1 MKHLTRDLEN
11 IDAPGCFMKH
21 KDTSP
26 SADMVRLGVK
36 VKVQV
41 QVEPKKYF
49 FKNLCKE
56 PPFRILA
63 PPPLIVNYFV
73 KSPLF
78 YFNTII
84 MIQ

>member
-1 MKHLTRDLEN
+1 MANDLHQYEE
-11 IDAPGCFMKH
+11 DFAHFC
-21 KDTSP
+21 
-26 SADMVRLGVK
+26 

-49 FKNLCKE
+49 FKNLCME

>member
-1 MKHLTRDLEN
+1 
-11 IDAPGCFMKH
+11 
-21 KDTSP
+21 
-26 SADMVRLGVK
+26 MVRLGVK

-41 QVEPKKYF
+41 EPKKYF
-49 FKNLCKE
+49 FKNMCME

-84 MIQ
+84 IIQ

>member
-1 MKHLTRDLEN
+1 MTDFLIKK
-11 IDAPGCFMKH
+11 PQY
-21 KDTSP
+21 

-49 FKNLCKE
+49 FKNLCME

-63 PPPLIVNYFV
+63 PLPLMMNYFV